1 MSAREITLTLPE
13 ALYEQLAARAQTD
26 ARGLD
31 EVITQAL
38 TQQFATIPEPDLPAE
53 LQAEL
58 RAMAALSDDV
68 LWSIARSQANPDKI
82 ALYDVL
88 TERHFEGSLTPEG
101 QHLLRQ
107 LREEL
112 EAVTLRKAQ
121 AFALLRGRGV
131 VLPTLDELHSTPR

>member
-1 MSAREITLTLPE
+1 MSAREITLTLPK
-13 ALYEQLAARAQTD
+13 ALYEQLAAQAQNA

-38 TQQFATIPEPDLPAE
+38 TQRFATVPEPDLPAE

-58 RAMAALSDDV
+58 RAMAVLSDDT

-88 TERHFEGSLTPEG
+88 TERHVEGSLTPEG
-101 QHLLRQ
+101 HHLLRQ

-121 AFALLRGRGV
+121 AFALLRSRGV
-131 VLPTLDELHSTPR
+131 TLPALDELRSTPQ